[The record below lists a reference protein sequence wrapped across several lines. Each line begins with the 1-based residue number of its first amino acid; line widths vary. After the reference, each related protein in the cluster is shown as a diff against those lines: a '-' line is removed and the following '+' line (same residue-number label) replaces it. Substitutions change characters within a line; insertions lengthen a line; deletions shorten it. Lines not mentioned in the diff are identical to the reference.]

1 MIPGMQRVRLAWLV
15 AISLMSMGSLAAHS
29 LAYRLVEPSG
39 SARAELLSSTG
50 HGYLAVLP
58 AVLAACSAV
67 AIAALAVLAV
77 RATRR
82 RVAVDAR
89 WSLALLPLLG
99 FAVQEHLERLF
110 AGAPVTGAALDPS
123 FLVGVALQ
131 IPFAVTAILAAR
143 LLCRAVD
150 SIGRALS
157 SPFARRG
164 HARPDAL
171 PRGTGVILP
180 HLPALAL
187 GSSGR
192 GPPLRSHP

>member
-15 AISLMSMGSLAAHS
+15 AISLMSVGSLAAHS

-50 HGYLAVLP
+50 HGYLAALP
-58 AVLAACSAV
+58 AVLAACCAV
-67 AIAALAVLAV
+67 GVAALAVLAV
-77 RATRR
+77 RAARGR
-82 RVAVDAR
+82 APVDAR
-89 WSLALLPLLG
+89 WPLALLPLLG

-110 AGAPVTGAALDPS
+110 AGAPVAGAALDPS

-131 IPFAVTAILAAR
+131 IPFAVAAIAVAR
-143 LLCRAVD
+143 LLCRAAD

-157 SPFARRG
+157 SPFAQRG
-164 HARPDAL
+164 RARQDAL

-180 HLPALAL
+180 RLPALAL

-192 GPPLRSHP
+192 GPPLRSNP